1 MKFIIYTYRTLIH
14 TLIMIFSY
22 EFNRVIMSFTQKKVY
37 KTFSLN
43 WILCTVFNKQKT
55 KHFSLKNV
63 GFFAA
68 LVLIPSS

>member
-43 WILCTVFNKQKT
+43 
-55 KHFSLKNV
+55 
-63 GFFAA
+63 
-68 LVLIPSS
+68 